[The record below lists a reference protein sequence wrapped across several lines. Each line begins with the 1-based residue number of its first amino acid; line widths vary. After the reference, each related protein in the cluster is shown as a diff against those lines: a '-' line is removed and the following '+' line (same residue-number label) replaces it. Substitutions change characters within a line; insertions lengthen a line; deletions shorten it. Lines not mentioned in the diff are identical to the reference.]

1 MKTNLILLAITL
13 LSVGYLM
20 SLFIRAILIPA
31 WREHQYQKKCKENEE
46 NGLKPFLFENGT
58 VTIYAKTQ
66 PAAIFQYKELK
77 KKLKEQKKASK
88 N

>member
-1 MKTNLILLAITL
+1 MKNFFIAISTLCTIYLIWI
-13 LSVGYLM
+13 
-20 SLFIRAILIPA
+20 FIRAILIPA
-31 WREHQYQKKCKENEE
+31 WREYQYQKKCKENEE

-66 PAAIFQYKELK
+66 QGALFQYKELK
-77 KKLKEQKKASK
+77 KKFKKASK

>member
-13 LSVGYLM
+13 LSAGYLM
-20 SLFIRAILIPA
+20 SLFIRAIIIPA
-31 WREHQYQKKCKENEE
+31 WREHQFQKQHKKNEE
-46 NGLKPFLFENGT
+46 NGLKPFLFENGA

-66 PAAIFQYKELK
+66 QGAIFQYKELK
-77 KKLKEQKKASK
+77 KNFKAQKKASK

>member
-20 SLFIRAILIPA
+20 SLFIRAIIIPA
-31 WREHQYQKKCKENEE
+31 WKEYQYQKKHQENEE

-66 PAAIFQYKELK
+66 PSAIFQYKQLK

>member
-13 LSVGYLM
+13 LSAGYLM

-31 WREHQYQKKCKENEE
+31 WYEYKFQKKHKENEE
-46 NGLKPFLFENGT
+46 KGLKPFFFENGT

-66 PAAIFQYKELK
+66 QGAIFQYKELK
-77 KKLKEQKKASK
+77 KQFKKK
-88 N
+88 